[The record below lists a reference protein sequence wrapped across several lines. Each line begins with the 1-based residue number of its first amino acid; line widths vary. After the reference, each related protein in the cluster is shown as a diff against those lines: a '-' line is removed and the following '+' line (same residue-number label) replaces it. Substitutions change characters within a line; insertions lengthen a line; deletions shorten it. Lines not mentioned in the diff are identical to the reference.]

1 MPAIL
6 TVSFVIPAGEFCF
19 KFVDAF
25 LPQGNDVMG
34 ETGAHHLVKTSQLNS
49 AFRSFTRVAEEF
61 RRRRIA
67 LATQPGSTGS
77 SPKWRGSYRTDASGY
92 ERAAC

>member
-6 TVSFVIPAGEFCF
+6 TVSFIIPAGEFCF

-34 ETGAHHLVKTSQLNS
+34 ETDARHLVKTNP
-49 AFRSFTRVAEEF
+49 T
-61 RRRRIA
+61 
-67 LATQPGSTGS
+67 
-77 SPKWRGSYRTDASGY
+77 
-92 ERAAC
+92 

>member
-6 TVSFVIPAGEFCF
+6 TVSSVIPAGEFCF
-19 KFVDAF
+19 KVEDAF
-25 LPQGNDVMG
+25 LPLENDVMG
-34 ETGAHHLVKTSQLNS
+34 ETDARHIIKTSQLNS
-49 AFRSFTRVAEEF
+49 AFHRFTRVAEEF
-61 RRRRIA
+61 RRRQIA

>member
-34 ETGAHHLVKTSQLNS
+34 ETARVTLSRQANLLPPSTVSHALLKNS
-49 AFRSFTRVAEEF
+49 EEGKSHSPRNQDPQD
-61 RRRRIA
+61 RR
-67 LATQPGSTGS
+67 QNGGDHTG
-77 SPKWRGSYRTDASGY
+77 PMHQDMK
-92 ERAAC
+92 E